1 MEKIQSVV
9 FGLGRIGMLY
19 GLGKKRIQPASHI
32 EAIKNNKKFTLNT
45 PARKVRGSPMI
56 GVQANNSIQVP
67 SLLKYFEA
75 NLI

>member
-1 MEKIQSVV
+1 METK
-9 FGLGRIGMLY
+9 
-19 GLGKKRIQPASHI
+19 
-32 EAIKNNKKFTLNT
+32 IKNNKKFTLNT